1 LISANASECALIE
14 HQRGS
19 RWILESREVF
29 RIDLPDPQ
37 TGQCGDRRV
46 PVYRLWNPADG
57 SHRLTP
63 DKLLRADLIA
73 ENRVSEGWGPD
84 GVAMCGAP

>member
-14 HQRGS
+14 RQRGS
-19 RWILESREVF
+19 RWIFESGEVF

-37 TGQCGDRRV
+37 TGQCGDHRA
-46 PVYRLWNPADG
+46 PVYRLWNPGDG
-57 SHRLTP
+57 AHMLTP

-73 ENRVSEGWGPD
+73 GNWVSEGWGPD